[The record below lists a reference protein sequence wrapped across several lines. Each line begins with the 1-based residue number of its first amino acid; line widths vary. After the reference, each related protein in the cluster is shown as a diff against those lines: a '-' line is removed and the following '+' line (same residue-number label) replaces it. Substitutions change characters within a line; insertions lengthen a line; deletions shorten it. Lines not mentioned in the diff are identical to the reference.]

1 MCLSIPSKV
10 IAIDENNYATVE
22 TLGVK
27 RGVTL
32 DLIPEKVEVGE
43 YVLIHVGFAMEKIDT
58 KAALESIEVYK
69 QIAKQMEEGDISE
82 LEGDMG
88 LEDLRGKNGSN

>member
-10 IAIDENNYATVE
+10 VEIDENNYATVE

-27 RGVTL
+27 RQVTL

-43 YVLIHVGFAMEKIDT
+43 YVLIHVGFAMNKISTEEAQESLRIYEEIAQQMDT
-58 KAALESIEVYK
+58 NEIDPLAGDANY
-69 QIAKQMEEGDISE
+69 AKG
-82 LEGDMG
+82 
-88 LEDLRGKNGSN
+88 